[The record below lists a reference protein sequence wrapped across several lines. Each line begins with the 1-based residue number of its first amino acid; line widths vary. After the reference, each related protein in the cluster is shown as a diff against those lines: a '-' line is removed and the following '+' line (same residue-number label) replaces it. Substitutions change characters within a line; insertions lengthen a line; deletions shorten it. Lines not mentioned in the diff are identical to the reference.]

1 MTRIPNFR
9 CAFETFR
16 RRQDGVS
23 AVEFALIAP
32 VMIGALLGMVDV
44 GMAIGERMSIDH
56 VVRAAAQVAISDPG
70 AATVQQVLEDLSA
83 GKGYIVVADYYCPC
97 PGDEACAEPCTD
109 PAGHTGYLLRA
120 ETTYVSMITPLEIP
134 MESVVRVQVR

>member
-1 MTRIPNFR
+1 MTRI
-9 CAFETFR
+9 ADFR
-16 RRQDGVS
+16 RAVGAFRQRQDGVS
-23 AVEFALIAP
+23 AVEFALVAP
-32 VMIGALLGMVDV
+32 VMIGALLGMVDI
-44 GMAIGERMSIDH
+44 GMAINERMSIDH

-97 PGDEACAEPCTD
+97 PGNEACAEPCSD
-109 PAGHTGYLLRA
+109 PAEHTGYVLRA

-134 MESVVRVQVR
+134 MESVVRVQVQ